1 MEAKSAGGFI
11 RSTICSQK
19 LLAFQCVS
27 CMYVVTIVIVCCD
40 YCGFTCNYHAPLN
53 DMHACMLHSQYS
65 IYNYVYHLAL

>member
-40 YCGFTCNYHAPLN
+40 YC
-53 DMHACMLHSQYS
+53 DCML
-65 IYNYVYHLAL
+65 

>member
-1 MEAKSAGGFI
+1 MWYAGMNVTVKIPHKKEHLDEAKSAGGFI

-40 YCGFTCNYHAPLN
+40 YC
-53 DMHACMLHSQYS
+53 DCML
-65 IYNYVYHLAL
+65 